1 MDPPTEF
8 NPKPNLNPKPNT
20 KHKPKPNP
28 NPNPNPEPYPK
39 PNPNPDPNCR
49 FTISHKTKYLR
60 SYIYA
65 PSFPRIPVYIRGQTI
80 ITKRKIRTYF

>member
-1 MDPPTEF
+1 MDPPTES

-60 SYIYA
+60 SYIC
-65 PSFPRIPVYIRGQTI
+65 SVIPTYTGVYT
-80 ITKRKIRTYF
+80 RTNDHY

>member
-20 KHKPKPNP
+20 KHKPKPKP
-28 NPNPNPEPYPK
+28 NPNPNPEPNPK
-39 PNPNPDPNCR
+39 PNPDPNCR

-60 SYIYA
+60 SYIC
-65 PSFPRIPVYIRGQTI
+65 SVIPTYTGVYT
-80 ITKRKIRTYF
+80 RTNDHY